1 MHTHSLDRLT
11 HSHAFLGERHDEN
24 ERRTWIVVAL
34 TLAMM
39 VAEIVGGTVFGSLA
53 LVADGWHMSTHAAA
67 LAISA
72 AAYRYARRHATDSR
86 FAFGTGKLGDLAA
99 YTSAVVLAMIAL
111 LIGYES
117 VERLLHPVPIAYE
130 EAVAIAVLGLA
141 VNLASAWLLRD
152 EHDHHHGHEHG
163 RGRGHHAH
171 GDRDHDHGHDDGR
184 HGHDRPAPVA
194 GAARDLNLR
203 AAHVHV
209 LADAATSVLAI
220 AGLLAAWAFDWRFMD
235 PLVGLV
241 GTAVIAGWAWG
252 LLRDA
257 GSVLVDVA
265 PDVGRIATAVRTR
278 LERDGDRVTD
288 LHLWQVGP
296 GHLAC
301 IVALVSD
308 APRPPSAYKARLTDV
323 PGLSHITVE
332 VEPCPGEHPHP
343 RAAA

>member
-1 MHTHSLDRLT
+1 MHTHSLDRPT

-24 ERRTWIVVAL
+24 ERRTWIVVGL
-34 TLAMM
+34 TLVMM
-39 VAEIVGGTVFGSLA
+39 VGEIAGGTVFGSLA

-72 AAYRYARRHATDSR
+72 AAYNYARRHVADPR
-86 FAFGTGKLGDLAA
+86 FAFGTGKLGELAA

-111 LIGYES
+111 LIGHES
-117 VERLLHPVPIAYE
+117 VERLLHPVPIAYG
-130 EAVAIAVLGLA
+130 EAVAIAALGLA

-152 EHDHHHGHEHG
+152 GRDGQHGHGHHHHGH
-163 RGRGHHAH
+163 AH
-171 GDRDHDHGHDDGR
+171 DRHDHGHDA
-184 HGHDRPAPVA
+184 HDHHSHDTPA
-194 GAARDLNLR
+194 GAARDLNLH
-203 AAHVHV
+203 AAYVHV

-220 AGLLAAWAFDWRFMD
+220 AGLLLAWAFGWRFMD

-257 GSVLVDVA
+257 GRVLVDAAPAAGRVA
-265 PDVGRIATAVRTR
+265 AAVRAR
-278 LERDGDRVTD
+278 LERGGDGVTD

-308 APRPPSAYKARLTDV
+308 APRPPSAYKARLADI
-323 PGLSHITVE
+323 PGLSHVTVE
-332 VEPCPGEHPHP
+332 VEPRPGEHPHSGV
-343 RAAA
+343 AA

>member
-1 MHTHSLDRLT
+1 MHTHSPERFA
-11 HSHAFLGERHDEN
+11 HGHVFLGGSHDEN

-39 VAEIVGGTVFGSLA
+39 AAEIAGGALFGSLA

-67 LAISA
+67 LAVSA
-72 AAYRYARRHATDSR
+72 AAYRYARAHAADTR

-111 LIGYES
+111 MIGYES
-117 VERLLHPVPIAYE
+117 IERLLRPVPIAYG
-130 EAVAIAVLGLA
+130 EAVAIAAVGLA

-152 EHDHHHGHEHG
+152 GHDHHHGH
-163 RGRGHHAH
+163 GHHH
-171 GDRDHDHGHDDGR
+171 VHDRGHDHGG
-184 HGHDRPAPVA
+184 HGHDHRGGHVPA

-203 AAHVHV
+203 AAYVHV

-220 AGLLAAWAFDWRFMD
+220 AGLLVAWSFGWRFVD
-235 PLVGLV
+235 PLVGLA
-241 GTAVIAGWAWG
+241 GSAVIAGWAWG

-257 GSVLVDVA
+257 GRVLVDAVPGA
-265 PDVGRIATAVRTR
+265 ERAAAAVRGR
-278 LERDGDRVTD
+278 LERGGGDRVTD

-308 APRPPSAYKARLTDV
+308 APRRPSEYKGLLAGI
-323 PGLSHITVE
+323 PGLSHVTVE
-332 VEPCPGEHPHP
+332 VEPCPGEHPHL

>member
-1 MHTHSLDRLT
+1 MHTHSLDRPT

-24 ERRTWIVVAL
+24 ERRTWIVVGL
-34 TLAMM
+34 TLVMM
-39 VAEIVGGTVFGSLA
+39 VGEIAGGTVFGSLA

-72 AAYRYARRHATDSR
+72 AAYNYARRHVADPR
-86 FAFGTGKLGDLAA
+86 FAFGTGKLGELAA

-111 LIGYES
+111 LIGHES
-117 VERLLHPVPIAYE
+117 VERLLHPVPIAYG
-130 EAVAIAVLGLA
+130 EAVVIAALGLA

-152 EHDHHHGHEHG
+152 GRDGQHGHGHHHHGH
-163 RGRGHHAH
+163 AH
-171 GDRDHDHGHDDGR
+171 DRHDHGHDA
-184 HGHDRPAPVA
+184 HDHHSHDAPA

-203 AAHVHV
+203 AAYVHV

-257 GSVLVDVA
+257 GRVLVDAA
-265 PDVGRIATAVRTR
+265 PDAGRVAAEVRGR

-308 APRPPSAYKARLTDV
+308 APRPLSAYKTLLADV
-323 PGLSHITVE
+323 PGLSHVTIE
-332 VEPCPGEHPHP
+332 VEPCPGEHPHR

>member
-1 MHTHSLDRLT
+1 MHTHSLDRFT
-11 HSHAFLGERHDEN
+11 HGHAFLGERHDEN

-39 VAEIVGGTVFGSLA
+39 AAEIAGGTLFGSLA

-72 AAYRYARRHATDSR
+72 SAYRYARGHAADPR
-86 FAFGTGKLGDLAA
+86 FAFGTGKLGELAA

-111 LIGYES
+111 MIGYGG
-117 VERLLHPVPIAYE
+117 VERLLHPVPIAYP
-130 EAVAIAVLGLA
+130 EAVATAALGLA
-141 VNLASAWLLRD
+141 VNLASAWLLRGG
-152 EHDHHHGHEHG
+152 HDHHHGHGHG
-163 RGRGHHAH
+163 HQNAHAH
-171 GDRDHDHGHDDGR
+171 GDHDHDHGRGEGV
-184 HGHDRPAPVA
+184 HGHYDDPAPA

-203 AAHVHV
+203 AAYVHV

-220 AGLLAAWAFDWRFMD
+220 AGLLLAWSFGWRFMD

-241 GTAVIAGWAWG
+241 GSAVIAGWAWG

-257 GSVLVDVA
+257 GRVLVDA
-265 PDVGRIATAVRTR
+265 ASEAEAAAIAVRER
-278 LERDGDRVTD
+278 LERHGDRVTD

-308 APRPPSAYKARLTDV
+308 TPQRPSAYKALLAGV
-323 PGLSHITVE
+323 PKLSHVTVE
-332 VEPCPGEHPHP
+332 VEPCPGEHPHL